1 MNKGLKAGLV
11 LLILGIICGT
21 LLASVNY
28 LTSGYIATNEAG
40 AQFDALKEFYFDVE
54 DENYDTYKLTDLF
67 DLEKVELENDTV
79 EAIFVLRDKETDEI
93 ESLGY
98 LVSAYGYS
106 GDAPIMMLIVVNN
119 DMSIQGYSVTSH
131 KETTGFG
138 ADIVDNDFNI
148 DSITDLSGFDSVAQV
163 TFTSD
168 GILECFNIVSLR
180 AGNDFGGGLD
190 E

>member
-21 LLASVNY
+21 LLATVNY
-28 LTSGYIATNEAG
+28 LTAEKIADNEAA

-54 DENYDTYKLTDLF
+54 DDNFDSYKLTDLF
-67 DLEKVELENDTV
+67 ALNKLELEDDTV
-79 EAIFVLRDKETDEI
+79 DSIFILRDKENDDI
-93 ESLGY
+93 EALGY

-106 GDAPIMMLIVVNN
+106 GDAPILMLIVVNS
-119 DMSIQGYSVTSH
+119 DMSIQGYSVVSH

-138 ADIVDNDFNI
+138 ADIVGNDFNI
-148 DSITDLSGFDSVAQV
+148 SNVTDLSGFDSVSGV

-168 GILECFNIVSLR
+168 GILECFNIVSQR
-180 AGNDFGGGLD
+180 VHDDFGGDLD
-190 E
+190 D